1 MKNLHPTKTILKVIT
16 YNIHSGKNLN
26 GKCTFP
32 KIVDFIKEYNPDILA
47 LQEINDNKKRGYQIT
62 KLYKEI
68 KKNYHFGPQV
78 KIFDGYYGIATFSAF
93 PIIQKQHIQLP
104 SLKEKRGIIQT
115 TLKINNKNID
125 IFNTHLGLN
134 SKERTAQFSIIQRY
148 IKSTE
153 NSFILMGD
161 FNTDKPELSSS
172 LFFDTSLW
180 NYQNSIPTIIKYHKR
195 IDYILVSKDIS
206 TIFYRVLPI
215 SLSDHYPVVA
225 KIEI

>member
-1 MKNLHPTKTILKVIT
+1 MLPTKIVLKVMT

-26 GKCTFP
+26 EKYIFP
-32 KIVDFIKEYNPDILA
+32 KIIDFIKEFNPDILA

-62 KLYKEI
+62 QLYKEI
-68 KKNYHFGPQV
+68 KKNYYFGPQV
-78 KIFDGYYGIATFSAF
+78 KISDGYYGIATFSSF
-93 PIIQKQHIQLP
+93 PIVQKQHTQLP

-115 TLKINNKNID
+115 TLKINNKDID

-134 SKERTAQFSIIQRY
+134 SKERTTQFSMIQKC
-148 IKSTE
+148 IKGTE

-206 TIFYRVLPI
+206 TIFYKVLPI

-225 KIEI
+225 EIEI